1 MRRGETNLRLDP
13 YYNLPEHRELVSR
26 VQRVA
31 FGAAFISD
39 PRVSEKIIEGRITP
53 VDGSYSEAAGDPV
66 FLRAQNIAE
75 GHLDFSDAKRL
86 LPEVFSQDKDSIL
99 ADGDIVLTIDGVRL
113 GKAAVH
119 RAGDEACCISNHM
132 VRILY
137 GSDVTADYLGWFLNS
152 PAGQR
157 QILRGI
163 TGSAIPGIRTDAIGR
178 ICVPLPDPTK
188 QRELVDAM
196 EAAREARR
204 AKLAEADVLL
214 AEMDAYLLKELGIA
228 PPSAPRRIYAIR
240 ASQLTNALCA
250 ERYASLQ
257 LEKSLP
263 WRSTVADAVE
273 LMDTRTIPSNAG
285 PEQQWDWIRIDDLP
299 NQPWQLETVR
309 SVLGKEMEGPMYAV
323 RENDILLARL
333 GPTILNAKFVLAPK
347 PERQTVASPEFLV
360 LRCRQGW
367 ESEVVLWLLRMKL
380 FRDIMYLRSRGG
392 TPSRYRLDGADLLSI
407 SFPAATNLPQ
417 QSIAAEIR
425 RRRERARALRAE
437 AEQGWAKAKRWFE
450 EQLLGPAD

>member
-1 MRRGETNLRLDP
+1 LDS

-26 VQRVA
+26 VQRVSC
-31 FGAAFISD
+31 GAAFVSD

-53 VDGSYSEAAGDPV
+53 VEGSYSEAAEDPV

-119 RAGDEACCISNHM
+119 RAGDEVCCISNHM
-132 VRILY
+132 VRILC
-137 GSDVTADYLGWFLNS
+137 GTDLTADYLSWFLNS
-152 PAGQR
+152 PAGQQ
-157 QILRGI
+157 QILRGT

-178 ICVPLPDPTK
+178 ICVPLPAPAE

-196 EAAREARR
+196 ESALDAQRT
-204 AKLAEADVLL
+204 KLAEADALL
-214 AEMDAYLLKELGIA
+214 AGMDAYLLDVLKLESPTPL
-228 PPSAPRRIYAIR
+228 RKVYAVK
-240 ASQLTNALCA
+240 AHQLSDDLSA
-250 ERYASLQ
+250 ERYAALQ
-257 LEKSLP
+257 LERTLP
-263 WRSTVADAVE
+263 WAGSVADAVR
-273 LMDTRTIPSNAG
+273 LIDTRTIPSQVG
-285 PEQQWDWIRIDDLP
+285 PDEEWDWIRIDEIP
-299 NQPWQLETVR
+299 NRPWQVDAVR
-309 SVLGKEMEGPMYAV
+309 TELGSAIEGPMYQV

-347 PERQTVASPEFLV
+347 PQRQTVASPEFLV
-360 LRCRQGW
+360 LRCKQGW
-367 ESEVVLWLLRMKL
+367 EPEVVLWLLRMKL

-392 TPSRYRLDGADLLSI
+392 TPSRYRLDGDDLLSI
-407 SFPAATNLPQ
+407 SFPAAADLPQ

-425 RRRERARALRAE
+425 RRRERARVLRVEAE
-437 AEQGWAKAKRWFE
+437 AGWFEAKHWFE
-450 EQLLGPAD
+450 EQLLGPAN